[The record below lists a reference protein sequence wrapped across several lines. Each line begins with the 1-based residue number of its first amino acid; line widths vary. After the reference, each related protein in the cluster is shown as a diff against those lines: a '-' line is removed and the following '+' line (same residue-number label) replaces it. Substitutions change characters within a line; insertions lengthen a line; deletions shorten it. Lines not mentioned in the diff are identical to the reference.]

1 MRKKYLAV
9 LENKERNQQRNIHG
23 LVQYAK
29 TLRGDLE
36 KNREDVEMSEKIVAD
51 LQASGNDSVDN
62 LLGMLKKYKRQQKN
76 CVDEIKKLNELDV
89 VKAAEIQDLNKEIAL
104 LTEIQQNA
112 SSVFEEKFE
121 NARRMVEENRAII
134 KRQDKLTVDL
144 QQKHEVCS
152 IKEAQIE
159 EEVQKQKRCTTDLE
173 MKIKEITDQ
182 RSDLT
187 QGIKK
192 METQLKAFREHRF
205 LEMQPKPKAGAKLDQ

>member
-9 LENKERNQQRNIHG
+9 LEDKERNQERNIHG

-29 TLRGDLE
+29 TLRGELE
-36 KNREDVEMSEKIVAD
+36 KYREDVEMSEKIVAD

-89 VKAAEIQDLNKEIAL
+89 VKAAEIQDLNQEIAL

-112 SSVFEEKFE
+112 SSVFEEKFK

-144 QQKHEVCS
+144 QQKREVCS

-205 LEMQPKPKAGAKLDQ
+205 QEMQPKPRPEAKLNL